1 MCAFRRS
8 ELGAGRE
15 GLIYRSL
22 AVAVAI
28 APVAIAAI
36 TVVAAVVS
44 TPE

>member
-1 MCAFRRS
+1 
-8 ELGAGRE
+8 
-15 GLIYRSL
+15 L